1 MEDGKPARAATIFD
15 VARLAGVS
23 HQTVSRVV
31 NGVPNVRPATRER
44 VQHAI
49 AQLRYSPSPA
59 ARSLVTRRSRTL
71 GLIAPNVSD
80 HGPTRIGM
88 HFSMAARAA
97 RYSVDTVTTVD
108 DDPGAVQSAIEGLL
122 RQRVDAI
129 VLIVMDIGVVEMVRT
144 LDLSVPVV
152 AAASSARRSP
162 LLVQID
168 QYRGARAAVRHLADL
183 GHTRIAHLAGPARA
197 ADAVERV
204 RGWRDELAERG
215 LPVVDLVY
223 GDWSAASGYRI
234 GREMDVE
241 PGMAIFASND
251 LTALGLLSA
260 LRERSISVPDDVSV
274 VGFDDIPEAAYL
286 YPPLTTVR
294 QDFAALGGLMLQ
306 KVLVALEE
314 GEDETTDTPLPTQ
327 LVVRDSTRGLG
338 IGAVEPPAS
347 QRAGGVAHGAHA
359 RPAD

>member
-1 MEDGKPARAATIFD
+1 MTDEKRARAANIFD

-23 HQTVSRVV
+23 HQTVSRVL
-31 NGVPNVRPATRER
+31 NGLPNVRPATRER
-44 VQHAI
+44 VEQAI

-59 ARSLVTRRSRTL
+59 ARSLVSRRTRTF
-71 GLIAPNVSD
+71 GLIAPAVSD
-80 HGPTRIGM
+80 FGPTRIGM
-88 HFSMAARAA
+88 HFSIAARAA

-108 DDPGAVQSAIEGLL
+108 DDPGAVRAAIEGLL

-129 VLIVMDIGVVEMVRT
+129 VLIVMDVGVLEMVRT
-144 LDLSVPVV
+144 LDLAIPVV

-168 QYRGARAAVRHLADL
+168 QYRGARSAVRHLAEL
-183 GHTRIAHLAGPARA
+183 GHHRIAHIAGPASA

-223 GDWSAASGYRI
+223 GDWTAGGGYRI
-234 GREMDVE
+234 GREMDIA
-241 PGMAIFASND
+241 PGMAIFTSND
-251 LTALGLLSA
+251 VMAIGLMSA
-260 LRERSISVPDDVSV
+260 LRERGLSVPDEVSI
-274 VGFDDIPEAAYL
+274 VGFDDIPEAAFL

-294 QDFAALGGLMLQ
+294 QDFAALGELMLQ

-314 GEDETTDTPLPTQ
+314 GEVETTATPLPTR
-327 LVVRDSTRGLG
+327 LVVRESTRGLG
-338 IGAVEPPAS
+338 LEPVDPPVAEAVL
-347 QRAGGVAHGAHA
+347 A
-359 RPAD
+359 RPDPRR